1 MQIPS
6 GHCRCKKTQTP
17 SRHEPKTAQTASQK
31 TVSRY
36 LWNPHIKQYLEP
48 QSTSPAYANKG
59 LCKHHLDTADAKRP
73 KHHLDTSRKPPK
85 PQAKKLFHVTF
96 GIHIKQSIFGATEHM
111 PSLMQTPSGHCRCKK
126 TQTPSRHEP
135 KTAQTASQKTVSRYL
150 WNPHKTIFGATGTC
164 ANTSLCKHHLDT
176 ADAKRPKH
184 HLDTSRKPPKPQA
197 KKLFHVTFGI
207 HIKQSLEPQSTCP
220 AYANTIWNHIRQLWS
235 HRAHAQPMQTPSG
248 HCRCK
253 KTQTPSRD
261 LWNPHK
267 TIFGTT
273 EHMPS
278 LCKHHLEPHKT
289 TLEPQF
295 TCPAYA
301 NTIWTLQMQKDPNTI
316 KTRAENR
323 PNRKP
328 KNCFTLPLE
337 SPQTIFGAT
346 EHMPSLCK
354 HHLDTADAKRPKHH
368 LDTSRKPP
376 KPQAKKLFHVAFGIH
391 IKQSLEPQST
401 SPAYANT
408 SLCKHHLDTADA
420 KRPKHHLDTSRK
432 PPKPQAKK
440 LSHVTF
446 GIHIKQSLEPQST
459 CPAYANTIWN
469 HIKQLW
475 SHRAHAQPMQTP
487 SGHCRCKKTQT
498 PSRHEPKTA
507 QTASQKTV
515 SRYL

>member
-1 MQIPS
+1 MQTPS

-36 LWNPHIKQYLEP
+36 PWNPHKTIFGATEHMP
-48 QSTSPAYANKG
+48 S

-96 GIHIKQSIFGATEHM
+96 GIHIKQS
-111 PSLMQTPSGHCRCKK
+111 L
-126 TQTPSRHEP
+126 EP
-135 KTAQTASQKTVSRYL
+135 QSTSPAY
-150 WNPHKTIFGATGTC
+150 

-220 AYANTIWNHIRQLWS
+220 AYANTIWNHIKQLWS

-253 KTQTPSRD
+253 KSQTPSRHEPKTAQTASQKTVSHY

-267 TIFGTT
+267 
-273 EHMPS
+273 
-278 LCKHHLEPHKT
+278 
-289 TLEPQF
+289 
-295 TCPAYA
+295 
-301 NTIWTLQMQKDPNTI
+301 
-316 KTRAENR
+316 
-323 PNRKP
+323 
-328 KNCFTLPLE
+328 
-337 SPQTIFGAT
+337 TIFGAT

-376 KPQAKKLFHVAFGIH
+376 KPQAKKNNLWSH
-391 IKQSLEPQST
+391 I
-401 SPAYANT
+401 
-408 SLCKHHLDTADA
+408 
-420 KRPKHHLDTSRK
+420 
-432 PPKPQAKK
+432 
-440 LSHVTF
+440 
-446 GIHIKQSLEPQST
+446 T

-515 SRYL
+515 SRYLWTPHKTIFGATEHMPSLCKHHLDTADAKRPKHHLDTSRKPPKPQAKKLFHVTFGIHIKQSLEPQSTCPANASTIWTLQMQKDPNTI